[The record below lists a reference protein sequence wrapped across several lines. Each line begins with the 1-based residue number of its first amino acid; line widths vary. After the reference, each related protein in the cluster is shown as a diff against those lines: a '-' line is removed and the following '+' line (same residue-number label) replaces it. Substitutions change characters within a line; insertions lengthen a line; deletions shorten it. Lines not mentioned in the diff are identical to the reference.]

1 LDKEGCLVRR
11 FLYFLD
17 EINGWTGRI
26 FSWTIVVISLLV
38 VTEVIMRRFLNSPT
52 IWNFEVVKQLY
63 GFYFMILAGYTLL
76 NRGHVAVDLIHEKL
90 KLRNQAI
97 LNAISY
103 IIFFFPFCVI
113 MLKEGITFA
122 NTSWQMKE
130 TSWSVF
136 APPLYPIKTVIP
148 VAAFLLLIQGL
159 SIFIRQ
165 LFVLV
170 KGESYD

>member
-1 LDKEGCLVRR
+1 MRR
-11 FLYFLD
+11 ILNFLD
-17 EINGWTGRI
+17 GINDWIGRI

-38 VTEVIMRRFLNSPT
+38 VLEVIMRRFLNHPT
-52 IWNFEVVKQLY
+52 IWNFEVVIQLY

-90 KLRNQAI
+90 SLRNQAI
-97 LNAISY
+97 LNIISY
-103 IIFFFPFCVI
+103 LIFFFPFCVI
-113 MLKEGITFA
+113 MFLEGITFA
-122 NTSWQMKE
+122 KTSWQMKE

-148 VAAFLLLIQGL
+148 VASVLLLIQGL

-165 LFVLV
+165 LFVLA